1 MPSPTSARTTG
12 PQQAVTR
19 PEASPVHRYR
29 PVIDLESGVVLA
41 VEAEAAPA
49 TAPHDDSAAHAERLI
64 RLARRVASDEALL
77 PLILPVP
84 AAAAAA
90 SPDVT
95 GQLEL
100 VLRRTGRRPRD
111 ITVMLGPDLAELP
124 RAAAVRAAA
133 HVRDSGFRCAFATAA
148 VPVDV
153 ILDQAPF
160 LMRLPRNLV
169 AGLPG
174 DERSA
179 AVVEGMARIS
189 RSAGV
194 YPVAPGI
201 TSADQ
206 LAALRDA
213 GVRLGY
219 GPLLADDTWTPGSK
233 VRPLPEI
240 APGRGGGGQEG
251 PAVSTFIGPPVAL
264 EQDATAAEVLD
275 AFTNDP
281 VLNSII
287 LLDHRERPVAL
298 LDRSRF
304 LLSVSG
310 PYGHA
315 LHAARPARRLADPPK
330 TVPLH
335 TTAMEALRAAGASGE
350 RVHDD
355 LVAVNAFGQAVG
367 VVAVGDVIAA
377 LSRG

>member
-12 PQQAVTR
+12 PQQALA
-19 PEASPVHRYR
+19 PQGPSPVYR
-29 PVIDLESGVVLA
+29 PVVDLESGAVLA
-41 VEAEAAPA
+41 VEAQDPAAPA
-49 TAPHDDSAAHAERLI
+49 ADGDAAAQAERLA

-77 PLILPVP
+77 PLVLPVP

-90 SPDVT
+90 SPEIA

-111 ITVMLGPDLAELP
+111 ITLMLGPDLAELP
-124 RAAAVRAAA
+124 RAATVRAVR
-133 HVRDSGFRCAFATAA
+133 HVRDTGFRCAFATAA
-148 VPVDV
+148 VPVDL
-153 ILDQAPF
+153 ILDLAPF

-174 DERSA
+174 DERST
-179 AVVEGMARIS
+179 AVAEGMARIA

-194 YPVAPGI
+194 YPVAPGVG
-201 TSADQ
+201 SADQ
-206 LAALRDA
+206 LAALREA

-219 GPLLADDTWTPGSK
+219 GPLLADDDWTPGAK
-233 VRPLPEI
+233 VHPLPEI
-240 APGRGGGGQEG
+240 APGGAARRREG
-251 PAVSTFIGPPVAL
+251 PPITEFIGPPVAL

-287 LLDHRERPVAL
+287 LLDHRERPVAV

>member
-1 MPSPTSARTTG
+1 MPSPTSARITG
-12 PQQAVTR
+12 PQQAVAR
-19 PEASPVHRYR
+19 PEAPPLYR

-41 VEAEAAPA
+41 VEAEAAAAP
-49 TAPHDDSAAHAERLI
+49 APHDDSAAHAERLI

-124 RAAAVRAAA
+124 RTAAVRAAA

-179 AVVEGMARIS
+179 AVVEGMARIA

-201 TSADQ
+201 SSVDQ

-213 GVRLGY
+213 GVRLGH
-219 GPLLADDTWTPGSK
+219 GPLFADDDWTPGAR

-240 APGRGGGGQEG
+240 PPAQGGGQEG
-251 PAVSTFIGPPVAL
+251 PPVSTFIGPPVAL